1 MVMRK
6 EANCTSAWYGSCK
19 EKAIAK
25 DWLLMIDAQRK
36 MSNEKILSNL
46 IPSLLIICGI
56 ISQTSL
62 STASFIFVEQKEAII
77 GEVFSINITCI
88 PSEPVKAFEFK
99 IRYPSFLSLVSVNTG
114 NFFTG
119 FVTFQAT
126 GIHDIKTCSIKNV
139 YGLIMGHGNVSFPGI
154 LIVLCFHADKEGNGN
169 ISLYDAG
176 ITNEKQY
183 LSLTVVNGTLLVYQ
197 KKIVAETKNN
207 EGKINNL
214 PGQILVIGFSVF
226 ILIAIF
232 KRLRKP

>member
-1 MVMRK
+1 
-6 EANCTSAWYGSCK
+6 
-19 EKAIAK
+19 
-25 DWLLMIDAQRK
+25 
-36 MSNEKILSNL
+36 
-46 IPSLLIICGI
+46 
-56 ISQTSL
+56 
-62 STASFIFVEQKEAII
+62 
-77 GEVFSINITCI
+77 
-88 PSEPVKAFEFK
+88 
-99 IRYPSFLSLVSVNTG
+99 
-114 NFFTG
+114 
-119 FVTFQAT
+119 
-126 GIHDIKTCSIKNV
+126 
-139 YGLIMGHGNVSFPGI
+139 MGHGNVSFPGI